1 MKNDEKIIIA
11 LLESSSVT
19 QAAEKCGI
27 SRDNLYKKMTKA
39 AFQAL
44 YDKAR
49 TDALQHATARLCGRL
64 GSALDII
71 EGIANDTH
79 NAPQIRLNAA
89 QILINATTK
98 LNEQQNLQRQI
109 DELEARLKGVSENA
123 VLR

>member
-19 QAAEKCGI
+19 QAAEKAGI
-27 SRDNLYKKMTKA
+27 SRDNLYKKMSKPN
-39 AFQAL
+39 FQAL

-49 TDALQHATARLCGRL
+49 ADALQHATARLCGRL

-79 NAPQIRLNAA
+79 NAPQIRLNAC
-89 QILINATTK
+89 QILLTTAIK

-109 DELEARLKGVSENA
+109 DEIERRLKLCDAALKV
-123 VLR
+123 